1 MGAASVDNY
10 KLSFEKYTEGW
21 RQVHILKKKCSKT
34 LLSQGERSTYV
45 DRTEEKELLEK
56 ILKLL
61 ERADPENNQGLE
73 GKGRTGSQGPE
84 KVKASGGNRGVKS
97 WGSI

>member
-21 RQVHILKKKCSKT
+21 RQVHILKKK
-34 LLSQGERSTYV
+34 LQQNLSQGERSTYV
-45 DRTEEKELLEK
+45 DRTQEKELLEK

-73 GKGRTGSQGPE
+73 GKGRTGSQGLE

-97 WGSI
+97 WGSS